1 MAQGQPAELGHGR
14 LRGGAPG
21 AAKETA
27 LTYRELTMMEV
38 KEVLRRLA
46 AGQGL
51 RDIARQTG
59 VDRKTVRRYADAA
72 KGGEL
77 TLETI
82 PDDALVHAI
91 IADVQRRELPPLSEQ
106 RAQLMEQRARIEGW
120 LQGSPP
126 LKLTKVHV
134 LLTRGGVSASYAT
147 LRRFAM
153 DELGWGKRA
162 PTVRVD
168 DCGPGEEAQVDF
180 GCMGL
185 MQDMEAGRDRKL
197 WVLIVTL
204 VHSRYQ
210 FVYPTFE
217 QTLLALCEGL
227 DAAWRFFDGVAQR
240 IVTDNMKAIVVKAH
254 PTNPRLNDA
263 FIDYAHARGFFVD
276 LARVRRPKDKPR
288 VENQVAY
295 VRESWFQ
302 GEKFLTL
309 DDARRHAAQW
319 SRETAGGRIHGTTRK
334 VPREVYE
341 QVERAHM
348 LAAPTAPFD
357 LPLWQDAIVHEDH
370 HIQVAHALYS
380 LPTRYIGRK
389 VRVRADRC
397 LVRVFLN
404 SELIK
409 THPRKAPGERST
421 DVNDYPPGRAQYAVR
436 RVEDFVAKGQQQ
448 GHHVGLYIAR
458 MLDRALPWTK
468 MRQAHQLLRLCRKY
482 GAERVDAVCKS
493 ALDFDVIDVP
503 RIERM
508 LKNAHK
514 VEQQASDSGKLRAL
528 PKGRFARSTDSF
540 TTRGSSKKGG
550 A

>member
-1 MAQGQPAELGHGR
+1 
-14 LRGGAPG
+14 
-21 AAKETA
+21 

-59 VDRKTVRRYADAA
+59 VDRKTVRRYAEAA

-77 TLETI
+77 TLETVQ
-82 PDDALVHAI
+82 DDALVHAI
-91 IADVQRRELPPLSEQ
+91 IASVQGREPPPPSDE
-106 RAQLMEQRARIEGW
+106 RAQLEAQRARIEGW
-120 LQGSPP
+120 LQRRPP

-134 LLTRGGVSASYAT
+134 LLARDGVSASYAT

-168 DCGPGEEAQVDF
+168 DCGPGEEAQIDF
-180 GCMGL
+180 GCM
-185 MQDMEAGRDRKL
+185 DMETARERKL
-197 WVLIVTL
+197 WALIVTL

-217 QTLLALCEGL
+217 QTLVVVCEGL
-227 DAAWRFFDGVAQR
+227 DAAWRFFEGVAQR
-240 IVTDNMKAIVVKAH
+240 VVPDNMKAIVVKPH

-263 FIDYAHARGFFVD
+263 FLDYAQARGFFVD
-276 LARVRRPKDKPR
+276 LARVRRPQDKPR
-288 VENQVAY
+288 VENQVPY

-302 GEKFLTL
+302 GETFLSL
-309 DDARRHAAQW
+309 DDTRRHAEQW
-319 SRETAGGRIHGTTRK
+319 CRETAGGRIHGTTRQ

-341 QVERAHM
+341 QIERAHM
-348 LAAPTAPFD
+348 LAAPTAPYD
-357 LPLWQDAIVHEDH
+357 VPLWQDAIVHDDH

-380 LPTRYIGRK
+380 LPTRYIGRT
-389 VRVRADRC
+389 VRVRAGRC

-409 THPRKAPGERST
+409 THPRKEPGERST
-421 DVNDYPPGRAQYAVR
+421 DVNDYPPDRSDYAVR
-436 RVEDFVAKGQQQ
+436 RVEDFVAKGQQE

-493 ALDFDVIDVP
+493 SLEFDVVDVP

-508 LKNAHK
+508 LKNAQK
-514 VEQQASDSGKLRAL
+514 IEQLAADSGKLRAL
-528 PKGRFARSTDSF
+528 PAGRFARDTDAF
-540 TTRGSSKKGG
+540 ATREKPKKGG